1 MNSFSDLMGAPRHQ
15 GPKAP
20 RPQSPKILKSLLF
33 ELGERDFKKG
43 YHNMILTMLEKTQL
57 RWGVPCAYGARM
69 GAPGDPNV

>member
-1 MNSFSDLMGAPRHQ
+1 MGAPRHQ

-43 YHNMILTMLEKTQL
+43 YHNMMLTMLEKTQL
-57 RWGVPCAYGARM
+57 RGGVPCGFRAGM
-69 GAPGDPNV
+69 EAPGDPNL